1 MKLLHIALFFAIIIL
16 VTSTILVLTYALPE
30 GSIVLSSGAEVGLNA
45 FQSIG
50 TLGLAA
56 IALWIYWKTRKTE

>member
-1 MKLLHIALFFAIIIL
+1 MKLLNVAMVFAIIIL

-30 GSIVLSSGAEVGLNA
+30 GSIVLSSGAEVGLNI

-56 IALWIYWKTRKTE
+56 IVLYIYWRAKKSE

>member
-1 MKLLHIALFFAIIIL
+1 MKLLHLAMFFAVVVL
-16 VTSTILVLTYALPE
+16 VTSTILVMAYALPE
-30 GSIVLSSGAEVGLNA
+30 GTVVLSAGAEVALNA

-56 IALWIYWKTRKTE
+56 VVLWIYWKTRKTE

>member
-16 VTSTILVLTYALPE
+16 VTSTILVLAYALPE
-30 GSIVLSSGAEVGLNA
+30 GSIVLSSGAEVGLNV

-56 IALWIYWKTRKTE
+56 IVLYIYWKTRKTE